1 MLDAAQIGDIIVTVN
16 PRPIIA
22 LTLALASTLSARA
35 QTLTTVSVAT
45 GLTKP
50 MQVAFANGDDTRLY
64 VIEQR
69 GIVKLIKNG
78 VLQTTAFLNIDTVI
92 PDQTYSGLMGIAFHP
107 LTMRP
112 TVAFI
117 FITRLV

>member
-16 PRPIIA
+16 PRAIIA
-22 LTLALASTLSARA
+22 LTLALAWTLSARA

-92 PDQTYSGLMGIAFHP
+92 PEQTYSGLMGIAFHP